1 MRVSFDFE
9 KISSALILIFGPPKM
24 GGGPQAPRVPP
35 LGSATVR
42 VGEGL
47 GGGVTGYAFCLVSA
61 LYESDFFLLMYN
73 SH

>member
-1 MRVSFDFE
+1 MRVSFDFK

-24 GGGPQAPRVPP
+24 GGGAHRPPP

-42 VGEGL
+42 VGEGM
-47 GGGVTGYAFCLVSA
+47 GGGMTGYAFCLVSA

>member
-1 MRVSFDFE
+1 MRVSFDFR

-24 GGGPQAPRVPP
+24 GGGPTGPPCPP

-42 VGEGL
+42 VGEGM

-61 LYESDFFLLMYN
+61 IYESDFFLLMYN
-73 SH
+73 SR

>member
-24 GGGPQAPRVPP
+24 GGGATGPP
-35 LGSATVR
+35 CPPPWLCHCQGR
-42 VGEGL
+42 GRF

>member
-1 MRVSFDFE
+1 M
-9 KISSALILIFGPPKM
+9 FGPPKM
-24 GGGPQAPRVPP
+24 GGGPTGPLGPP

-42 VGEGL
+42 VGEGM